1 MLGVMSHLYPEFFR
15 RLDERPD
22 SLFYERPRPS
32 RHLDDA
38 AAERARIL
46 YDELLPARGTVLDLM
61 AGERSHLPE
70 RFQRVVGLGLNL
82 EELLANPAVDEPV
95 IFDLNR
101 QERLPFRDGEFD
113 GAVCT
118 VSVQYMTRP
127 GDTFSEV
134 ARCLADGAPFV
145 VTFSIRMFP
154 SKAVLAWRS
163 SDDAAHVRLV
173 ASYFKRTPAFGVP
186 LRRQFVPG
194 RGDPLYALWAYK
206 NRGHPGRLVR

>member
-1 MLGVMSHLYPEFFR
+1 MLGTVSNLYPEFFR

-22 SLFYERPRPS
+22 SLFYERPRRS

-38 AAERARIL
+38 AAARARQL
-46 YDELLPARGTVLDLM
+46 YDELLPAGGAVLDLM
-61 AGERSHLPE
+61 AGESSHLPD

-82 EELLANPAVDEPV
+82 EELVANPAVDDPV
-95 IFDLNR
+95 IFDLNLFG
-101 QERLPFRDGEFD
+101 RLPFGDGEFD

-127 GDTFSEV
+127 GDTFREV

-163 SDDAAHVRLV
+163 SDDSAHVRLV
-173 ASYFKRTPAFGVP
+173 ASYFRRTPAFGP
-186 LRRQFVPG
+186 AHRRHFVPD

-206 NRGHPGRLVR
+206 NRSASR